1 MIARIMGALFFI
13 EAGFLILCSFL
24 AVYYNESDISAFLYS
39 AAITAGAGSI
49 AALAGKNA
57 EKRISRRDGYVIVT
71 LAWVFF
77 SLFGMLPFY
86 LSGYIPTITDA
97 FLKPCRIHHHR
108 SKYFGQYRV
117 IATRAFVLAKYDTM
131 DRRIRNCL
139 FTIAVLPI
147 FGVGSVQLFAAEAT
161 GPTHD
166 KVHPRIGV
174 TAKWIWTIYLGLT
187 ITEIILLVAGGMNF
201 STVYV
206 IL

>member
-1 MIARIMGALFFI
+1 MINAKMIARIMGALFFI

-86 LSGYIPTITDA
+86 LSGYIPINKIQQQEKDA
-97 FLKPCRIHHHR
+97 TCHLHKNDNHKCSIPMI
-108 SKYFGQYRV
+108 
-117 IATRAFVLAKYDTM
+117 
-131 DRRIRNCL
+131 
-139 FTIAVLPI
+139 
-147 FGVGSVQLFAAEAT
+147 
-161 GPTHD
+161 
-166 KVHPRIGV
+166 
-174 TAKWIWTIYLGLT
+174 
-187 ITEIILLVAGGMNF
+187 
-201 STVYV
+201 
-206 IL
+206 

>member
-1 MIARIMGALFFI
+1 MINAKMIARIMGALFFI

-97 FLKPCRIHHHR
+97 FFVNHVRIHHHR

-139 FTIAVLPI
+139 FYYCRITDFRSRQCTII
-147 FGVGSVQLFAAEAT
+147 CSGS
-161 GPTHD
+161 HRS
-166 KVHPRIGV
+166 HP
-174 TAKWIWTIYLGLT
+174 
-187 ITEIILLVAGGMNF
+187 
-201 STVYV
+201 
-206 IL
+206 